1 MDAFRRASRP
11 LREAGLCVSSGMK
24 AVISILPF
32 FFFMASVQAYEQAF
46 PRTEAGVIELKTLPA
61 GRLLEAKGS
70 GNYFSQSGDL
80 FQPLFRYISRH
91 DIAMTTPVEAQIEP
105 GTMYFWVSPSQVEKA
120 QPDSSA
126 VRIIDV
132 PERRVAAIG
141 ARGGYSQANF
151 EGAKDLL
158 LQWISEQEG
167 LRVEG
172 PPFAVY
178 WNGPFTPWFMKHFE
192 VQVRVVESSGA
203 E

>member
-1 MDAFRRASRP
+1 
-11 LREAGLCVSSGMK
+11 MK
-24 AVISILPF
+24 ALIALFTTIAA
-32 FFFMASVQAYEQAF
+32 MANAHAYEQAF

-61 GRLLEAKGS
+61 GRLLEAKGT
-70 GNYFSQSGDL
+70 GNYFSQSGSL

-105 GTMYFWVSPSQVEKA
+105 GTMYFWVAPSQVEKA
-120 QPDSSA
+120 QPDSSP

-151 EGAKDLL
+151 ERARDLL
-158 LQWISEQEG
+158 LEWLAQQAG

-172 PPFAVY
+172 EPFAVY
-178 WNGPFTPWFMKHFE
+178 WNGPMTPWFMKHFE
-192 VQVRVVESSGA
+192 VQVIVA
-203 E
+203 EPS